1 MYMNARA
8 GVGRLRYIGGVVVVP
23 VALYLLAAG
32 LLLFDLNRHPNFTY
46 NWENNTL
53 RGLYPF
59 VEQPSLAPFKLLEGL
74 MTDSGQSPWVVLPAW
89 AGFGLGGPSLLWLRV
104 PGALISAL
112 AVPLAYFVGR
122 RTVDDGRWGGAIANY
137 ELRITNYAMHRLPS
151 TVYRLPST
159 VVPIVSALLLAL
171 SPVYLLY
178 GRTATV
184 VGVSLVPALL
194 TVLALMGVLRR
205 PDLWWRPVALLGT
218 LALGAY
224 GYAPLRFLWPMC
236 VGLLLLEAFMS
247 RKERARKRRLV
258 ASAALLVVAMAAF
271 ITALDFDHGHDL
283 VTSVGYYYAGRGEH
297 IASLLANAEEYERL
311 VGADGQKIAPP
322 VDHMAW
328 GLLAKNVADMANLF
342 LDRETAPALTD
353 FWNPHG
359 RLIPW
364 WLMPLLVVGLL
375 VAGWRGLR
383 RGAYRWRVLV
393 LVFLGFTVPMLL
405 TSQVHIG
412 RLIFAVPFICLLA
425 AFGLSTIADC
435 GLRIADF
442 FARRREGR
450 TSRPDHPP
458 STVYRISSFVPAVV
472 LVAAVAWS
480 TWKDYTIV
488 VPPTYEAA
496 VTRIL
501 RARVGEV
508 AARGGG
514 LALVTGT
521 DERLTLEEID
531 SQQYRLMLR
540 DFYHFY
546 NLATGDVDV
555 RRPGDTRPALYIGG
569 LMDRLKEPEK
579 VPQYCENIY
588 YVAPDL
594 LEKFEELIESHIEM
608 CPEPVLYKTLP

>member
-1 MYMNARA
+1 M
-8 GVGRLRYIGGVVVVP
+8 RYIAGMVAAP

-104 PGALISAL
+104 PVALIAAL
-112 AVPLAYFVGR
+112 AVPLVYFVGR
-122 RTVDDGRWGGAIANY
+122 RTKDEGRRTKDEGRWTVDDGRRSFTFV
-137 ELRITNYAMHRLPS
+137 LRPS
-151 TVYRLPST
+151 SF
-159 VVPIVSALLLAL
+159 VPAVSALLLAL

-194 TVLALMGVLRR
+194 TVLALLGVLRR

-236 VGLLLLEAFMS
+236 VSLLLLEAFLS
-247 RKERARKRRLV
+247 RRERARKRRLV
-258 ASAALLVVAMAAF
+258 ASAALLVVAMPAF

-283 VTSVGYYYAGRGEH
+283 VASVGYYYAGRGEH
-297 IASLLANAEEYERL
+297 IANLLANAEEYERL
-311 VGADGQKIAPP
+311 VGADGKSVAPP
-322 VDHMAW
+322 TEHMAW
-328 GLLAKNVADMANLF
+328 DLLAKNAADMANLF
-342 LDRETAPALTD
+342 LDRGTAPALID

-359 RLIPW
+359 RLMPW
-364 WLMPLLVVGLL
+364 WLMPLLAVGLL

-383 RGAYRWRVLV
+383 REAYRWRVLV
-393 LVFLGFTVPMLL
+393 LVFLGFTLPMLL

-412 RLIFAVPFICLLA
+412 RLIFAVPFICLFA
-425 AFGLSTIADC
+425 ALGLSTIAYC
-435 GLRIADF
+435 VLRVADF
-442 FARRREGR
+442 LAQRREGR
-450 TSRPDHPP
+450 ISWPDRPP
-458 STVYRISSFVPAVV
+458 STVHRPPSVLPAAV
-472 LVAAVAWS
+472 LVVAVAWS

-488 VPPTYEAA
+488 VPPTYEEM

-501 RARVGEV
+501 RARVGE
-508 AARGGG
+508 AAERGGG
-514 LALVTGT
+514 LALVMGT
-521 DERLTLEEID
+521 DERLTLEEIN
-531 SQQYRLMLR
+531 SQHYRLMLR
-540 DFYHFY
+540 DSYHFY

-579 VPQYCENIY
+579 VPGYCENIY
-588 YVAPDL
+588 YIAPDL
-594 LEKFEELIESHIEM
+594 LEKFEELIESHTEM
-608 CPEPVLYKTLP
+608 CPEPVLYKKLP

>member
-1 MYMNARA
+1 MW
-8 GVGRLRYIGGVVVVP
+8 YIGGVVAAP
-23 VALYLLAAG
+23 VALYLLAAA

-104 PGALISAL
+104 PVALISAM
-112 AVPLAYFVGR
+112 AVPLVYFVGR
-122 RTVDDGRWGGAIANY
+122 WTVDGGRWGGASANY
-137 ELRITNYAMHRLPS
+137 ELRITNYAMDHPPS
-151 TVYRLPST
+151 TVYRPPST
-159 VVPIVSALLLAL
+159 VVPVVSALLLAL

-236 VGLLLLEAFMS
+236 VGLLLLEAFLS
-247 RKERARKRRLV
+247 RKERSRKRRLV

-283 VTSVGYYYAGRGEH
+283 VASVGHYYAGRGEH
-297 IASLLANAEEYERL
+297 IANLLANAEEYERL

-328 GLLAKNVADMANLF
+328 DLLAKNVADMANLY
-342 LDRETAPALTD
+342 LDRGTAPALTD

-383 RGAYRWRVLV
+383 REAYRWRVLV
-393 LVFLGFTVPMLL
+393 VMFLGFTVPMLL

-435 GLRIADF
+435 GSRIADF
-442 FARRREGR
+442 VAQSRGVAGAKVPGTRRL
-450 TSRPDHPP
+450 S
-458 STVYRISSFVPAVV
+458 STVYRLPSIVPAAIVV
-472 LVAAVAWS
+472 VAVAWS
-480 TWKDYTIV
+480 TWKEYTID
-488 VPPTYEAA
+488 VPPTYEAI

-501 RARVGEV
+501 RAQVGEV

-540 DFYHFY
+540 DSYHFY
-546 NLATGDVDV
+546 NLATGEVDV
-555 RRPGDTRPALYIGG
+555 RRPGNTRPALYIGG

>member
-1 MYMNARA
+1 MDVRP
-8 GVGRLRYIGGVVVVP
+8 GVGRVRYIVGGMAAP

-104 PGALISAL
+104 PVALISAM
-112 AVPLAYFVGR
+112 AVPLLYFVGR
-122 RTVDDGRWGGAIANY
+122 RTKDDRRWTIDDGRRSFTFV
-137 ELRITNYAMHRLPS
+137 LRPS
-151 TVYRLPST
+151 SF
-159 VVPIVSALLLAL
+159 VPVVSALLLAL

-205 PDLWWRPVALLGT
+205 PDLWWRLVALLGT
-218 LALGAY
+218 LVLGAY

-236 VGLLLLEAFMS
+236 VGLLLLEAFLS
-247 RKERARKRRLV
+247 RKERARRRRLV
-258 ASAALLVVAMAAF
+258 ASAALLVVAMPAF

-283 VTSVGYYYAGRGEH
+283 VASVGHYYAGRGEH
-297 IASLLANAEEYERL
+297 IASLIANAEEYERL

-322 VDHMAW
+322 VENMAW

-342 LDRETAPALTD
+342 LDRGTAPALTD

-364 WLMPLLVVGLL
+364 WLMPLLAVGLL

-383 RGAYRWRVLV
+383 REEYRWRVLV

-412 RLIFAVPFICLLA
+412 RLIFAVPFICLFA
-425 AFGLSTIADC
+425 ALGLGTIADC

-450 TSRPDHPP
+450 TSQPDRLP
-458 STVYRISSFVPAVV
+458 STVYRLPSTVPAVV

-488 VPPTYEAA
+488 VPPTYEAV

-508 AARGGG
+508 ATRGGG

-555 RRPGDTRPALYIGG
+555 RRLGDTRPALYIGG

-579 VPQYCENIY
+579 VPQYCENVY

-594 LEKFEELIESHIEM
+594 VGKFEELIERHIEM